1 MKKKFKQLIFF
12 VFAIVAAVS
21 LSVAEASQEPV
32 IIGVPLPLT
41 GNLKEFGMMMKNSF
55 EMAQASINEAGGI
68 NGRPVEYCV
77 CG

>member
-1 MKKKFKQLIFF
+1 MKTKICYIILF
-12 VFAIVAAVS
+12 VAAVGMV
-21 LSVAEASQEPV
+21 LPTSVGVASEEAV

-55 EMAQASINEAGGI
+55 EMAQTSINEAGGI
-68 NGRPVEYCV
+68 NGRPGKYRI